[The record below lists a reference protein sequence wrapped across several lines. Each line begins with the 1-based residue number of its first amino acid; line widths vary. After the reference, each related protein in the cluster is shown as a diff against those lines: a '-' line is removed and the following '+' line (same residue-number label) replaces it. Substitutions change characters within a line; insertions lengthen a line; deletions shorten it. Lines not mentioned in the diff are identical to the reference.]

1 MKNSIIIGLV
11 AIGIIS
17 TSSITF
23 ADDIKILKKD
33 GVDYIPVKKVIQKS
47 GGKVDISDN
56 TAKLIINGKSI
67 IIEKNFSFVKF
78 KDKYYPLYIKEINGF
93 EVPVDNKPI
102 FKKDEVYIE
111 KNFLKDYKI
120 AKYKI
125 EKDNVKVIL
134 DDDKKYEQNIEKE
147 KKEENDK
154 LDNTRTSNDLKQ
166 ENEIFEIKQE
176 KKVKKT
182 SRPTNFEKIP
192 VKSNPDTII
201 SGNHDNHLEDDKKD
215 TEKTTGETKT
225 EEIKQDNQ
233 QNDLSKPEVPN
244 EQQPQGQLE

>member
-23 ADDIKILKKD
+23 ADNIKILKKD

-47 GGKVDISDN
+47 GGKLDISDN
-56 TAKLIINGKSI
+56 TAKLSINGKSI
-67 IIEKNFSFVKF
+67 ILEKDFSFAKF
-78 KDKYYPLYIKEINGF
+78 NDKYYPLYTKELNGV

-120 AKYKI
+120 TKYKI
-125 EKDNVKVIL
+125 EKDNVKIIL

-154 LDNTRTSNDLKQ
+154 LDNTRLSNDLKQ
-166 ENEIFEIKQE
+166 ENEIAEIKQE
-176 KKVKKT
+176 KKVKKP
-182 SRPTNFEKIP
+182 SRSTNFEKTP
-192 VKSNPDTII
+192 VKSKPNTII
-201 SGNHDNHLEDDKKD
+201 SSNNDNHLEDDKKD
-215 TEKTTGETKT
+215 TEKATGETKT

-233 QNDLSKPEVPN
+233 QNELSKPEVPS